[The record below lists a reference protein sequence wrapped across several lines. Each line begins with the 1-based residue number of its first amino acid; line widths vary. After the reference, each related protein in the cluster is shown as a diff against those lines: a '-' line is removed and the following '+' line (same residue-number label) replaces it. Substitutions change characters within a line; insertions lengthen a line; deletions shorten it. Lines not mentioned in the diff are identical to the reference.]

1 MEKIIQE
8 IVDSGVKA
16 VIAGGSVSDM
26 ALHYF
31 DKYKILVFRV
41 MSKFELRRIA
51 KAIGA
56 SLLVRLGAP
65 TKEEMGEADRI
76 YVDEIGSQKCIVISR
91 ESDENKLSTVIIR
104 GSTINLLEN
113 IERIVEDGVLAYRSL
128 CRDPNYLPGAGAIEM
143 FLSNSLK
150 TFAKSST
157 GLDQYAIGKFG
168 EAFECIP
175 RTLIENSG
183 LNANE
188 LMANLNTKNNENSKA
203 GINIREGSIVDAFEY
218 GVYDHLE
225 TKRWAIKFASD
236 AVLTVLSVDQVNIN
250 FKF

>member
-16 VIAGGSVSDM
+16 VVCGGTISDM

-31 DKYKILVFRV
+31 EKYRILVFRI

-76 YVDEIGSQKCIVISR
+76 YVDEIGSQKCIIITR
-91 ESDENKLSTVIIR
+91 ESEENKLATVIIR
-104 GSTINLLEN
+104 GSTTNMLEN
-113 IERIVEDGVLAYRSL
+113 IERIIEDGVNSYKATCKSQIFI
-128 CRDPNYLPGAGAIEM
+128 PGAGATEM

-150 TFAKSST
+150 NFAKSST

-168 EAFECIP
+168 ESFDVVP
-175 RTLIENSG
+175 RTLVENSG
-183 LNANE
+183 LNTNE
-188 LMANLNTKNNENSKA
+188 ILANLNSKNSQNHNF
-203 GINIREGSIVDAFEY
+203 GINIKVIIY
-218 GVYDHLE
+218 
-225 TKRWAIKFASD
+225 
-236 AVLTVLSVDQVNIN
+236 N
-250 FKF
+250 FNFRPVKL